1 MHQNME
7 NESKKQVLV
16 GVGAIIIDEN
26 QKVLLTKRKGSHGEG
41 SYGSLGGHLEYG
53 ESPTEALKREALE
66 ELGIELEKIEFLVCT
81 NLIKYNKHYLDLTFL
96 AKIKSDEPTIMEPDK
111 IDLVGWFDLNDLP
124 NPLFEP
130 VKIGI
135 EAYLKGKNYFEIN
148 ES

>member
-1 MHQNME
+1 ME
-7 NESKKQVLV
+7 NNSKPVLV
-16 GVGAIIIDEN
+16 GVGAIIIDGN

-66 ELGIELEKIEFLVCT
+66 ELGIELEQIEFLVCT

-96 AKIKSDEPTIMEPDK
+96 AKIKAGKPTIMEPDK

-130 VKIGI
+130 VRIGI
-135 EAYLKGKNYFEIN
+135 EAYLKGENYFEIN